1 LTSDEMSLLYENRCL
16 TVGLVLNV
24 DERKRCRRAQ
34 VGPAGDKIDS
44 TRPPDDL
51 GEPRGEPHSR
61 AHPGLRS
68 SGRRHPRTGAG

>member
-1 LTSDEMSLLYENRCL
+1 MTSDEMSLLYENRCL

-44 TRPPDDL
+44 TRPRDPTDDEIVKSGL
-51 GEPRGEPHSR
+51 PQRR
-61 AHPGLRS
+61 AA
-68 SGRRHPRTGAG
+68 SG